1 MPQDPATNII
11 VEEELE
17 EDDDYDADDFS
28 FIIGSD
34 GELKSI
40 MIPGHL
46 MDDPPSEVQ
55 LILKIFGINDIHQ
68 LEGRTL
74 H

>member
-1 MPQDPATNII
+1 MPTNPSTDYI
-11 VEEELE
+11 VEDIE
-17 EDDDYDADDFS
+17 EDDDFDADDFS
-28 FIIGSD
+28 FVIGPD

-46 MDDPPSEVQ
+46 MDDPPTEVQ
-55 LILKIFGINDIHQ
+55 LILSIFGISDIHQ
-68 LEGRTL
+68 LDGRTL